1 MIINKK
7 EYKETKKEIN
17 KLSKN
22 VNSLYM
28 KFGFEKELDF
38 FGEFGGDNTM
48 FINIPSNIEKE
59 IQKNNNL
66 ILSLDKKITEYDNF
80 KRIERSKTIVSHV
93 ELFDDNTYMN
103 IVNYIRSKECCE
115 FFEDPVLDLYEIDL
129 IHSSGKDEIIL
140 NDLYGKEIKIY
151 IKKENQKIRKEFL
164 NKNNDIYIDIN
175 FAELNYND
183 FIYIIDNDI
192 NFVISDDI
200 DNDLYSLRVIFN
212 KEYYKMLNY

>member
-7 EYKETKKEIN
+7 EYKEIKKEIN

-28 KFGFEKELDF
+28 KIGFEDELYVSGELD
-38 FGEFGGDNTM
+38 GN
-48 FINIPSNIEKE
+48 NIMIIHIPFHIEKE

-66 ILSLDKKITEYDNF
+66 ISSLDEKITEYDNF

-93 ELFDDNTYMN
+93 EFFDDDTCMN
-103 IVNYIRSKECCE
+103 IVNYIRSKEFCE
-115 FFEDPVLDLYEIDL
+115 VSEDRALDLYEIDL

-175 FAELNYND
+175 FSELNYND
-183 FIYIIDNDI
+183 FIYIIDNNID
-192 NFVISDDI
+192 FVISDDI

-212 KEYYKMLNY
+212 KEYYKLLNY

>member
-7 EYKETKKEIN
+7 EYKETKKEIK

-28 KFGFEKELDF
+28 KIGFEDELYVSGELD
-38 FGEFGGDNTM
+38 GN
-48 FINIPSNIEKE
+48 NIMIIHIPFHIEKE

-66 ILSLDKKITEYDNF
+66 ISSLDEKITEYDNF

-93 ELFDDNTYMN
+93 EFFDDDTCMN

-115 FFEDPVLDLYEIDL
+115 VFEGPVLDLYEIDL

-175 FAELNYND
+175 FSELNYND
-183 FIYIIDNDI
+183 FIYIIDNNID
-192 NFVISDDI
+192 FVISEDM
-200 DNDLYSLRVIFN
+200 DNDSYSLRIIFN

>member
-7 EYKETKKEIN
+7 EYKEIKKEIN

-28 KFGFEKELDF
+28 KIGFEDELYVSGELD
-38 FGEFGGDNTM
+38 GN
-48 FINIPSNIEKE
+48 NIMIIHIPFHIEKE

-66 ILSLDKKITEYDNF
+66 ISSLDEKITEYDNF

-115 FFEDPVLDLYEIDL
+115 VFEGPVLDLYEIDL

-175 FAELNYND
+175 FSELNYND
-183 FIYIIDNDI
+183 FIYIIDNNID
-192 NFVISDDI
+192 FVISDDI

-212 KEYYKMLNY
+212 KEYYKLLNY

>member
-7 EYKETKKEIN
+7 EYKEIKKEIN

-28 KFGFEKELDF
+28 KIGFEDELYVSGELD
-38 FGEFGGDNTM
+38 ENNIM
-48 FINIPSNIEKE
+48 IIHIPSHIKKE
-59 IQKNNNL
+59 IQKNNAL
-66 ILSLDKKITEYDNF
+66 ISSLEEKIIDYNNF
-80 KRIERSKTIVSHV
+80 KTIERSKTIVSHV
-93 ELFDDNTYMN
+93 EFFDDDTCMN

-115 FFEDPVLDLYEIDL
+115 VFEGPVLDLYEIDL

-183 FIYIIDNDI
+183 FIYIIDNNID
-192 NFVISDDI
+192 FVISDDI
-200 DNDLYSLRVIFN
+200 DNDSYSLRVIFN
-212 KEYYKMLNY
+212 KEYYKLLNY